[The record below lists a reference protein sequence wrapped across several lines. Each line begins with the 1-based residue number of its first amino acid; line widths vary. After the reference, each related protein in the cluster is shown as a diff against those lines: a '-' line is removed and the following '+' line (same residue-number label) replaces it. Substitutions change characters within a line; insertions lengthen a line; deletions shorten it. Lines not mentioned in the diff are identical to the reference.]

1 MANWD
6 AFVEQHFLTWLA
18 HAVPSEERVA
28 VEIAIRE
35 LVMED
40 DSVLLN
46 HTWPELRRYAG
57 V

>member
-18 HAVPSEERVA
+18 GAVPSAERVA